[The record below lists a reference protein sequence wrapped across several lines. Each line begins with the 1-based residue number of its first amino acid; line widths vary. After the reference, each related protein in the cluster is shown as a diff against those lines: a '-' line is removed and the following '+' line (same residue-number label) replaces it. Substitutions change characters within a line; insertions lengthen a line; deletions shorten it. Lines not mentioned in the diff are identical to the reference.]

1 MNKIATNQGPIY
13 PPVAALFHFPEIFQQ
28 RKDQYLEAFI
38 RSVFEDT
45 ETNSTEI
52 RQADAYIGNIHV
64 SPVSRLWNT
73 NKTRKDSKMKPN
85 SLV

>member
-1 MNKIATNQGPIY
+1 
-13 PPVAALFHFPEIFQQ
+13 
-28 RKDQYLEAFI
+28 LEAFI